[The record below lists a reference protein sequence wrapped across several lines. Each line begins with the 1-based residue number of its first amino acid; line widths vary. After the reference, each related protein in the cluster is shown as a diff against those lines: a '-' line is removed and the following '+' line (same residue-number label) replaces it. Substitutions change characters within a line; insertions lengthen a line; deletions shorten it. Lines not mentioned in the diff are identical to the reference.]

1 MLRSVAILGAGES
14 GIGAALLGKK
24 HGLKVFVSDQ
34 GMITEAFKNELTEN
48 QIPFEE
54 GRHSIEQ
61 LFTFDCIVRSPGIPV
76 HSEVIQTLLSN
87 NKKIIS
93 EIEFGSIYYKGQI
106 IAITG
111 SNGKTTT
118 AGLMYHVLKEAG
130 TDVSLGGN
138 YGKSFARIVAEE
150 QPQVMVLEVSSFQ
163 LDDIDAFRADI
174 AVLLNI
180 TPDHLDR
187 YDYKMERYVDSKFR
201 ITRNQRSEDYFIYNG
216 DDTEIQHKLDSFQ
229 VGANSIA
236 LKKELYINGIASMDG
251 QGKFELSIKG
261 KHNLLNAM
269 SVVTVCRKLGLSE
282 RVIASGLKSFVNL
295 PHRLESCGMIDGVE
309 FINDSK
315 ATNVDSVY
323 FALDAMENPVVWIAG
338 GIDKGNDYEVLV
350 PLVDEKVNILIC
362 LGVDN
367 EKLKLFF
374 KPYISTI
381 VETTKV
387 SEAVELGLSFSES
400 GDVVLLSPA
409 CSSFDL
415 FRNYIDRGEQFKTA
429 VAELRNKVGNK
440 E

>member
-1 MLRSVAILGAGES
+1 MLKSVAILGAGES

-24 HGLKVFVSDQ
+24 QGLKVFVSDQ
-34 GMITEAFKNELTEN
+34 GKITEAFKKELTDN
-48 QIPFEE
+48 QILFEE
-54 GRHSIEQ
+54 GSHSIDQ
-61 LFTFDCIVRSPGIPV
+61 LLNYDCIVRSPGVPDQA
-76 HSEVIQTLLSN
+76 EVIQSLLSE

-93 EIEFGSIYYKGQI
+93 EIEFGSIYYNGQI

-118 AGLMYHVLKEAG
+118 SGLMYYVLKEAG
-130 TDVSLGGN
+130 TDVALGGN
-138 YGKSFARIVAEE
+138 YGKSFARILVEE
-150 QPQVMVLEVSSFQ
+150 QPKVIVLEVSSFQ
-163 LDDIDAFRADI
+163 LDDIDSFRPNI
-174 AVLLNI
+174 AILLNI

-201 ITRNQRSEDYFIYNG
+201 ITRNQNPEDYFIYNG

-229 VGANSIA
+229 VRANCIA
-236 LKKELYINGIASMDG
+236 LKMEQYIDGIASLDG
-251 QGKFELSIKG
+251 EGNFELSIKG
-261 KHNLLNAM
+261 KHNLFNAM

-282 RVIASGLKSFVNL
+282 RAIASGLKSFVNL
-295 PHRLESCGMIDGVE
+295 PHRLESCGIIDGVE

-323 FALDAMENPVVWIAG
+323 FALDAMEKPVVWIAG
-338 GIDKGNDYEVLV
+338 GTDKGNDYEVLV
-350 PLVDEKVNILIC
+350 PLVDEKVNVLIC

-374 KPYISTI
+374 KPHISTI
-381 VETTKV
+381 IETTKV

-409 CSSFDL
+409 CASFDL
-415 FRNYIDRGEQFKTA
+415 FRNYMDRGEKFKAA
-429 VAELRNKVGNK
+429 VVDLRNKVGNK

>member
-34 GMITEAFKNELTEN
+34 GMITEAFKNELTDN
-48 QIPFEE
+48 QISFEE
-54 GRHSIEQ
+54 GSHSIEQ
-61 LFTFDCIVRSPGIPV
+61 LITFDCIIRSPGVPV

-118 AGLMYHVLKEAG
+118 AGLMYHVLKESG

-236 LKKELYINGIASMDG
+236 LKKEQYINGIASMDG